1 MGLFQLFIAASV
13 PVLNVLLITGVGS
26 FLATGRVGILCEE
39 ARKHMNNVVFF
50 VFNPS
55 LVSTNLART
64 VTLEN
69 VVLMWFMPINIFLTF
84 LLGSLLGW
92 VVIHL
97 TKAPPRL
104 RGLIL
109 GCCAAGN
116 LGNMLLIIIPAICK
130 EKGSPFGDPDA
141 CHTFGL
147 AYVSLSMATGSVFLW
162 SYVYNMVRISSNAIG
177 EKLISNP
184 QQSPN
189 ILEENAKLIPSNH
202 ADDKLLLQSGLS
214 SDCPAEQ
221 RLPIIAYAE
230 SSTKPKP
237 PILDQF
243 KNGLSNIGGAIDL
256 KKLFAPST
264 IGVIIG
270 FIIGM
275 VPQIRKAIIGESA
288 PLRVIQESASL
299 LGDGAIPTVTLIM
312 GGNLLRGLHGSGTQF
327 SVIIGVIAVRYVM
340 SPLIGMII
348 VKGAIRLG
356 LVHSDPLYQFV
367 LLLQYALP
375 PAMNMGT
382 ITQLFGAGKKEC
394 SVIFLWAYALAS
406 VSLTLW
412 STFFMWL
419 VS

>member
-26 FLATGRVGILCEE
+26 FLAAGRVGILCEE

-97 TKAPPRL
+97 TKAPPPS
-104 RGLIL
+104 RGLII

-147 AYVSLSMATGSVFLW
+147 AYVSLSMAIGAVFIW

-184 QQSPN
+184 QKRPI

-202 ADDKLLLQSGLS
+202 TGEKLLLQSGLS

-221 RLPIIAYAE
+221 RLPITAYAE
-230 SSTKPKP
+230 SSTTPKL

-243 KNGLSNIGGAIDL
+243 KNGLSNIGCAIDL

-288 PLRVIQESASL
+288 PLRFVQESASL

-340 SPLIGMII
+340 LPLIGMII
-348 VKGAIRLG
+348 VKGAIQLG

-382 ITQLFGAGKKEC
+382 ITQLFGAGEKEC